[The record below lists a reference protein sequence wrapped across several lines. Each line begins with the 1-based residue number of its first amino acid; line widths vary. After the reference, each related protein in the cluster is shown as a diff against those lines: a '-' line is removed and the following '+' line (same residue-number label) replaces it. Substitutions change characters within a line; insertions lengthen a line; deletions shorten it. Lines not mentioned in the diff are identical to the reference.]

1 MPEANAHPATVVF
14 FGLADFGAQPVAAQ
28 AKLKEGLE
36 FALAAALAPIGAAER
51 IIVETR
57 DGAAVVL
64 LDEPDAALDF
74 GARVRAAAPA
84 LPLCIGI
91 NHGPVKLSLTGA
103 HGPALVGDVLGAGAA
118 VVGFAKPGATLV
130 SRSYRD
136 ALAQAAPNRAKSL
149 RPAGVFTDAAVRSHE
164 VFAPGTD
171 AAVSRRRRLFV
182 FGALGAVC
190 ILGAGVVK
198 RRARLRAEAE
208 AAAHVPAVVSLA
220 ITPGGEIL
228 VDGRVRGM
236 TPPLKTLELAPGRHD
251 IVVRTG
257 AHTPLTTRVDLAA
270 GERFT
275 LQHDFPPPPPPEPA
289 PAPKVAEAP
298 AKPVTQESAPS
309 QQKPQRPPSA
319 TTTTATRQQPR
330 SVKEDFRH
338 AGREMRDFF
347 RGLVR

>member
-1 MPEANAHPATVVF
+1 MPEANAYPATVVF

-36 FALAAALAPIGAAER
+36 FALAAALAPIKAAER
-51 IIVETR
+51 LIVDTR

-74 GARVRAAAPA
+74 GNRVRAAAPA

-91 NHGPVKLSLTGA
+91 NHGHVKLSLTDA
-103 HGPALVGDVLGAGAA
+103 HGPALVGDVLAAGAA
-118 VVGFAKPGATLV
+118 VAGFAKPGTTLV

-136 ALAQAAPNRAKSL
+136 ALAQAAPHRAKSL

-171 AAVSRRRRLFV
+171 AAVSHRRRLLV
-182 FGALGAVC
+182 LGTIGVAG
-190 ILGAGVVK
+190 ILAAGVMK
-198 RRARLRAEAE
+198 RRARLHAE
-208 AAAHVPAVVSLA
+208 AAARVPAVVSLA

-228 VDGRVRGM
+228 VDGRVQGM

-257 AHTPLTTRVDLAA
+257 VHTPLTTRVDLAP

-275 LQHDFPPPPPPEPA
+275 LQHDFPPPPPP

-298 AKPVTQESAPS
+298 AKPVRPESAASP
-309 QQKPQRPPSA
+309 QKPQRPASA
-319 TTTTATRQQPR
+319 TTTAKRQQPR
-330 SVKEDFRH
+330 SAGVKEDFRE

>member
-1 MPEANAHPATVVF
+1 MTEANAYPATVVF
-14 FGLADFGAQPVAAQ
+14 FGLADFGTQPVAAQ

-36 FALAAALAPIGAAER
+36 FALAAALAPIKAAER
-51 IIVETR
+51 LVVETR

-74 GARVRAAAPA
+74 GNRVRAAAPA

-91 NHGPVKLSLTGA
+91 NHGPVKLSLAGP
-103 HGPALVGDVLGAGAA
+103 HGPALVGDVLAAGAA
-118 VVGFAKPGATLV
+118 VAGFAKPGATLV

-136 ALAQAAPNRAKSL
+136 ALAQAAPHRAKSL
-149 RPAGVFTDAAVRSHE
+149 RPAGVFTDAAVRPHE
-164 VFAPGTD
+164 LFAPSAG
-171 AAVSRRRRLFV
+171 AAVSHRRRLLL
-182 FGALGAVC
+182 FGAVGAVG

-208 AAAHVPAVVSLA
+208 AAARVPAVVSLA

-228 VDGRVRGM
+228 VDGRAQGM

-257 AHTPLTTRVDLAA
+257 AHTPLTTRVDLAP

-275 LQHDFPPPPPPEPA
+275 LRHDFPPPPP
-289 PAPKVAEAP
+289 APKVAEVP
-298 AKPVTQESAPS
+298 AKPVTQANAPA
-309 QQKPQRPPSA
+309 QQKPQHPTS
-319 TTTTATRQQPR
+319 TTTAKREQPR
-330 SVKEDFRH
+330 SIKEDFRQ

-347 RGLVR
+347 RGLAR

>member
-1 MPEANAHPATVVF
+1 MPEANAYPATVVF

-36 FALAAALAPIGAAER
+36 FALAAALAPIKAAER
-51 IIVETR
+51 LVVETR

-74 GARVRAAAPA
+74 GNRVRAAAPA

-103 HGPALVGDVLGAGAA
+103 HGPALMGDVLAAGAA
-118 VVGFAKPGATLV
+118 VAGFAKPGTTLV

-136 ALAQAAPNRAKSL
+136 ALAQAAPDRAKSL

-164 VFAPGTD
+164 VFAPRTG
-171 AAVSRRRRLFV
+171 AAVSHRRRLLV
-182 FGALGAVC
+182 LGALGAVG

-208 AAAHVPAVVSLA
+208 AAARVPAVVSLA

-228 VDGRVRGM
+228 VDGRVQGM
-236 TPPLKTLELAPGRHD
+236 TPPLKTLELAPGRHE

-257 AHTPLTTRVDLAA
+257 AHPPLATRVDLAP

-275 LQHDFPPPPPPEPA
+275 LRHDFPPQP
-289 PAPKVAEAP
+289 PKVAEVP
-298 AKPVTQESAPS
+298 AKPAPQANAPA
-309 QQKPQRPPSA
+309 QQKPQRPTP
-319 TTTTATRQQPR
+319 TTTAKREQPR
-330 SVKEDFRH
+330 SVKEDFRQ